1 MFENMTYENIL
12 ESLLKRVPS
21 DIDKREG
28 SIIFDA
34 LSPVAL
40 EVAQMYICADI
51 ILNNAFADTAERE
64 YLILRAKERGITPKE
79 ATKAILKLVATYN
92 GYDENISIGDRFSLN
107 GLTYVVT
114 EQMVNET
121 TETETVFTFNG
132 EQMEINSGLIVPGW
146 WKVQCET
153 DGTEGN
159 RYFGR
164 AIPINDIDELAT
176 AEITELLVPGE
187 DLEDTEDFRERYFE
201 EINADAFGGNRAD
214 YKKWLNEF
222 DGVGMVKFVRA
233 PESGGTVGVIIT
245 DSENNVPSDELIN
258 KVKEN
263 LDPAEYEGL
272 GVGIAPIGH
281 VVDVQG
287 AVGRQLSISVEWQLL
302 DDADEDEVYSEGAAI
317 IKTYLCELNKNWEDT
332 TSLTVNAFQL
342 MAKLSE
348 LNEIVDITSLTIDG
362 ERAVT
367 LNNNEIFDFNYIVF
381 NGGTS

>member
-1 MFENMTYENIL
+1 MFETMTFEY
-12 ESLLKRVPS
+12 LLKRALSNVPT
-21 DIDKREG
+21 DVDKRQG
-28 SIIFDA
+28 SVIYDA
-34 LSPVAL
+34 LAPVCAEL
-40 EVAQMYICADI
+40 AQAYIQMDI
-51 ILNNAFADTAERE
+51 IMQEAFADTASRE
-64 YLILRAKERGITPKE
+64 YLILRAKERGIVPKE
-79 ATKAILKLVATYN
+79 ATRAILKLVAAYN
-92 GYDENISIGDRFSLN
+92 GYEENISIGDRFSLN
-107 GLTYVVT
+107 GLTYAVT

-132 EQMEINSGLIVPGW
+132 EQMEINPGLIVPGW

-153 DGTEGN
+153 SGTEGN

-164 AIPINDIDELAT
+164 AIPVNDIDELAA

-214 YKKWLNEF
+214 YKKRLNEF

-245 DSENNVPSDELIN
+245 DSENNVPTGELLN
-258 KVKEN
+258 EVKEK

-272 GVGIAPIGH
+272 GAGIAPIGH

-302 DDADEDEVYSEGAAI
+302 DDADEDEVYSESAAI
-317 IKTYLCELNKNWEDT
+317 IKTYLSELNENWEDT

-342 MAKLSE
+342 MARLSE
-348 LNEIVDITSLTIDG
+348 LNEIVDITSLAIDG
-362 ERAVT
+362 ERAVA

-381 NGGTS
+381 NGGKY